1 MRTQAKRLAAIVV
14 GVVFFGAASLI
25 PAPTWGADKPKDKA
39 TVSAAASKPL
49 KAAQDALAA
58 QDFPGALTHL
68 KEAQDLPT
76 KTDFDEFTTN
86 QMFLF
91 AYLHTN
97 DYANAEKML
106 EAVIGSPYLDK
117 ADLPARVR
125 MLTQINYQLKDYD
138 KAIQYGTRAVKD
150 GDANDD
156 VYTIIDQ
163 SYYLKGDY
171 KAALQALT
179 DHVDG
184 LIKNGQTPPE
194 ERLTLLMSACIKLND
209 AECIARAL
217 DRIVTYY
224 PKPVN
229 WQNALYTMIQAPGQN
244 EKVLLQLYRLALD
257 VDVLK
262 RPEDYIEMANLANAQ
277 GSPGEAE
284 RVLEAGQQK
293 GMFKDAA
300 IKAHSSQMLAAMKK
314 QTEVDKASLPK
325 IAADAAAAKSGSKDV
340 GLGLAYFSYQ
350 QYDKAAEALSSG
362 LTKGDVR
369 NEPDARL
376 LLGIAQLRAGK
387 KDDAVKTFDLVK
399 GDPKLEHLATLWK
412 VRAQHA

>member
-1 MRTQAKRLAAIVV
+1 MRILSRPLSIVV
-14 GVVFFGAASLI
+14 SVIIVGALGVA
-25 PAPTWGADKPKDKA
+25 PALTFSADKKP

-49 KAAQDALAA
+49 KAAQDALTA
-58 QDFPGALTHL
+58 QDFPGALVHL
-68 KEAQDLPT
+68 KEAQDLPA
-76 KTDFDEFTTN
+76 KTDFDQFTID
-86 QMFLF
+86 QMYLF

-117 ADLPARVR
+117 ADVPARVR
-125 MLTQINYQLKDYD
+125 MLAQINYQLKDYD
-138 KAIQYGTRAVKD
+138 KSIEYGNRAIKD

-156 VYTIIDQ
+156 VYTIVDQ

-171 KAALQALT
+171 KGALQALNT
-179 DHVDG
+179 HIDNM
-184 LIKNGQTPPE
+184 IKNGQTPPE

-209 AECIARAL
+209 ADCTSHAL

-229 WQNALYTMIQAPGQN
+229 WQNALYTMIQTPGQN

-262 RPEDYIEMANLANAQ
+262 RPEDYIEMANLANTQ
-277 GSPGEAE
+277 GSPGEAQ
-284 RVLEAGQQK
+284 RVLEAGQKK
-293 GMFKDAA
+293 GIFTDAA
-300 IKAHSSQMLAAMKK
+300 IKAHATQMLAAAKK
-314 QTEVDKASLPK
+314 QAELDSASLPK
-325 IAADAAAAKSGSKDV
+325 IAADAAAAKSGTKDI

-350 QYDKAAEALSSG
+350 QYDKAADALNAG
-362 LTKGDVR
+362 LAKGDVK
-369 NEPDARL
+369 NEADARL
-376 LLGIAQLRAGK
+376 LLGIAQLHAGK
-387 KDDAVKTFDLVK
+387 KDDAVKTFDSVK
-399 GDPKLEHLATLWK
+399 GDPKLEHLAALWK

>member
-1 MRTQAKRLAAIVV
+1 
-14 GVVFFGAASLI
+14 
-25 PAPTWGADKPKDKA
+25 
-39 TVSAAASKPL
+39 
-49 KAAQDALAA
+49 
-58 QDFPGALTHL
+58 
-68 KEAQDLPT
+68 
-76 KTDFDEFTTN
+76 
-86 QMFLF
+86 
-91 AYLHTN
+91 
-97 DYANAEKML
+97 
-106 EAVIGSPYLDK
+106 
-117 ADLPARVR
+117 
-125 MLTQINYQLKDYD
+125 
-138 KAIQYGTRAVKD
+138 
-150 GDANDD
+150 
-156 VYTIIDQ
+156 
-163 SYYLKGDY
+163 LKGDY
-171 KAALQALT
+171 KGALQALT
-179 DHVDG
+179 DHVDS

-293 GMFKDAA
+293 GMFTDAA

-325 IAADAAAAKSGSKDV
+325 IAADAAAAKSGSKDI

-350 QYDKAAEALSSG
+350 QYDKAAEALSAG